1 MKLLTKMNSVYYR
14 LFFSYAALLLVTTAA
29 IGATS
34 YVFFTS
40 SLNDEVQKVH
50 SRMLSHT
57 ADQLAVDVLGRA
69 HKVFL
74 DVATRPD
81 VLYMFN
87 NPQPGNYAKLKTISD
102 DLKAIVALYPDVVDS
117 VAVYYRDESTIVS
130 SLHGVAFLNSLPG
143 KVAVSTDWI
152 ERMNR
157 TNVPTLWIETRK
169 VPVNVLYSDAS
180 EEEPELVTL
189 VATYPYNSSGEKA
202 KGYYAVHLKA
212 DAFGRIIRP
221 NDEADSG
228 RQWIADTNGHL
239 IASSH
244 ADGPAG
250 GEVLIREIAGSGE
263 SKASLNRTIGGVDYF
278 VTYTTL
284 PYNGW
289 KLIQA
294 TPIHDYN
301 KNAAAIQRTLVFIC
315 IAAIVLGLILSRVLT
330 SNMYSPL
337 QALLRSVKGVFGPA
351 EPPEGKHENEYKQ
364 IGQLVENLSVKMGE
378 LETTVQDN
386 IPIIRFNLV
395 SGLLNRNISNM
406 AELDERLRF
415 LGMCWHLP
423 HSCALIVR
431 LNAAE
436 TDGLN
441 VEDKQIVVYNLVRE
455 LERTEGGDVSCIA
468 IASGSLEISAVFH
481 ASEREE
487 RRVVETV
494 ERMFAYANGQFG
506 LHPTAAWGNWVDDP
520 LRLYVSYDEAKA
532 YSSYSYFIEERRLFP
547 HSAFSA
553 RELSQAELPE
563 ALSESFKE
571 ALRSR
576 NIEAVKQALASLV
589 AEMET
594 GCYAAGHC
602 HEKWKDWVNLIR
614 QYVKD
619 MNLKSNE
626 VVGEELLA
634 RFPLIG
640 SIRDFR
646 QWLIDAVSRTFRYL
660 EERERNRGSETI
672 ERVKAFVEANLGR
685 DLSLQVVAEQVHLHP
700 RYLSQLFKEATG
712 VNFVDY
718 VNRRRLE
725 TAAQLIK
732 SSGLNV
738 EQIAGSV
745 GFNTPAY
752 FIKKFKELYG
762 VTPKSYKINYTLNP
776 PEQQ

>member
-1 MKLLTKMNSVYYR
+1 MKLLTKMNSVFYR

-40 SLNDEVQKVH
+40 SLNDEVEKVH
-50 SRMLSHT
+50 SRMLSHM
-57 ADQLAVDVLGRA
+57 ADQLSVDVLGKA
-69 HKVFL
+69 QKVFL

-81 VLYMFN
+81 VLYMFS

-102 DLKAIVALYPDVVDS
+102 DLKAIVALYPDIVDS
-117 VAVYYRDESTIVS
+117 VAVYYRDGGTIVS

-152 ERMNR
+152 DRMNR
-157 TNVPTLWIETRK
+157 TNAPTLWIETRK
-169 VPVNVLYSDAS
+169 VPVNVYYSNDS

-202 KGYYAVHLKA
+202 KGYYAVNLKA
-212 DAFGRIIRP
+212 EAFARIIRP
-221 NDEADSG
+221 NDEADRG
-228 RQWIADTNGHL
+228 RQWIADTKGHL
-239 IASSH
+239 IAASH
-244 ADGPAG
+244 SDAPDGSG
-250 GEVLIREIAGSGE
+250 TLIREIGGSAE
-263 SKASLNRTIGGVDYF
+263 SKASLNRTIGGIDYF
-278 VTYTTL
+278 ITYTTL

-294 TPIHDYN
+294 TPVHDYN
-301 KNAAAIQRTLVFIC
+301 RNAAAIQQTLVLIC

-337 QALLRSVKGVFGPA
+337 QALLRSVKGVFGAVEPA
-351 EPPEGKHENEYKQ
+351 AGKHENEYKQ
-364 IGQLVENLSVKMGE
+364 IGRLVANLTVKMGE
-378 LETTVQDN
+378 LETTVQEN

-395 SGLLNRNISNM
+395 SGLLHRTISNT

-415 LGMCWHLP
+415 LQMCWHLP

-436 TDGLN
+436 TEGLS

-455 LERTEGGDVSCIA
+455 LERTEGDDVSCIA

-481 ASEREE
+481 AGERDEQ
-487 RRVVETV
+487 RVVETV
-494 ERMFAYANGQFG
+494 KRMFAYADEQFG
-506 LHPTAAWGNWVDDP
+506 MHPAAAWGDWVDDP
-520 LRLYVSYDEAKA
+520 LLLYASYNEAKA
-532 YSSYSYFIEERRLFP
+532 YSGYAYFMEGRRLFP
-547 HSAFSA
+547 HSEFSA
-553 RELSQAELPE
+553 RERSHDELPE
-563 ALSESFKE
+563 HFSESFRE
-571 ALRSR
+571 SLRNR
-576 NIEAVKQALASLV
+576 EIEAVKSALDAFV
-589 AEMET
+589 AQMET
-594 GCYAAGHC
+594 GCYAAEHC
-602 HEKWKDWVNLIR
+602 HEKWKDWVNLFR
-614 QYVKD
+614 HYVKD
-619 MNLKSNE
+619 MNLKSHD

-634 RFPLIG
+634 SFQRIG
-640 SIRDFR
+640 SIREFQ
-646 QWLIDAVSRTFRYL
+646 QWIIDAVCRTFRYL

-672 ERVKAFVEANLGR
+672 ERVKAFVEGNLGQ
-685 DLSLQVVAEQVHLHP
+685 DLSLQVIAEQVHLHP
-700 RYLSQLFKEATG
+700 RYLSQLFKEETG

-718 VNRRRLE
+718 VNRKRLE

-732 SSGLNV
+732 SSDLNM

-762 VTPKSYKINYTLNP
+762 VTPKSYKINYTLNQP
-776 PEQQ
+776 D